1 MLEEIID
8 QYRSYAAS
16 KKGKLPV
23 RDLLVLI
30 EQVLGHISLPDDALK
45 LNCLRLLRVLAEDH
59 ALIFVDVEFMLYS
72 KLQVI

>member
-16 KKGKLPV
+16 KKSKLPV